1 LRAVRL
7 FSCSF
12 LSSPIFLH
20 FSLSLLRCCIA
31 SLAGGHGCSR
41 GGGTGEACWLGAAPR
56 SPAALPLEGE
66 TGGEGRT
73 PASPLRSASGRSLP
87 SPTKPPSFCPVP
99 TRARAERQP
108 HVHATG
114 ACPHLRGRI
123 WGALARSSSPGG
135 VRSWGWGWGGSRHP
149 DQGWLHCSGRGGLFF
164 SGWVSHCS
172 SFSGH
177 AFALPLFLRA
187 VLASLF
193 CCLPSGLVCYKPSM
207 RCRPHALMHG
217 SHIV

>member
-1 LRAVRL
+1 M
-7 FSCSF
+7 
-12 LSSPIFLH
+12 
-20 FSLSLLRCCIA
+20 
-31 SLAGGHGCSR
+31 
-41 GGGTGEACWLGAAPR
+41 LGAAPR
-56 SPAALPLEGE
+56 VQQRCHWRGRREEREGHLQAHSGLLVVAHCPRQPSHRLFAQC
-66 TGGEGRT
+66 T
-73 PASPLRSASGRSLP
+73 SASRE
-87 SPTKPPSFCPVP
+87 
-99 TRARAERQP
+99 AAEGQP

-193 CCLPSGLVCYKPSM
+193 CCLPSGLVCYKPLM
-207 RCRPHALMHG
+207 RCRPHALMALTLC
-217 SHIV
+217 SACPALPVVILLLFPPLCWALPSPRTVLV

>member
-1 LRAVRL
+1 MLHRFTGRRAWVLER
-7 FSCSF
+7 
-12 LSSPIFLH
+12 H
-20 FSLSLLRCCIA
+20 
-31 SLAGGHGCSR
+31 AGGR
-41 GGGTGEACWLGAAPR
+41 PQ
-56 SPAALPLEGE
+56 SPAALPLEE
-66 TGGEGRT
+66 REGHLQAHSGLLVVAHCPRQPSHRLFAQSQHEREQRGSRMCT
-73 PASPLRSASGRSLP
+73 RPAHAHTCVAASGAHSLARLP
-87 SPTKPPSFCPVP
+87 
-99 TRARAERQP
+99 RAEY
-108 HVHATG
+108 VLGAGGGADHATQT
-114 ACPHLRGRI
+114 R
-123 WGALARSSSPGG
+123 
-135 VRSWGWGWGGSRHP
+135 GGS
-149 DQGWLHCSGRGGLFF
+149 GLFF